1 MVRSNQP
8 TNHDSDFLSAQ
19 RVNFLKLPYIFS
31 DCVEQSLLF
40 ILYERQTSLSD
51 CLFGYVLS
59 WSSQVTDLL
68 FRETF

>member
-1 MVRSNQP
+1 MVRSKQP

-40 ILYERQTSLSD
+40 ILYERKTSLSIV
-51 CLFGYVLS
+51 CLGMS
-59 WSSQVTDLL
+59 
-68 FRETF
+68 